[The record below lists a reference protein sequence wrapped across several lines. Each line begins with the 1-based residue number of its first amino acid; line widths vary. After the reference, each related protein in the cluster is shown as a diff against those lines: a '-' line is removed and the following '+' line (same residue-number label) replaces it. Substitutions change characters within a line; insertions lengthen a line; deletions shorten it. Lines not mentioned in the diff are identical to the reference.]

1 MKRLLAGLGLLL
13 LALVVYLLSW
23 PVPIDPAAW
32 DAPPNPGYIGP
43 FESNTRLAEVEKL
56 PIGNF
61 HGPEDIAV
69 DADGRIFAATHEGW
83 IVTLDP
89 DGGNAVGWAETGG
102 RPLGIDFAPN
112 GDLIVADA
120 FKGLL
125 AIGPDGT
132 VRVLADEADGVPIR
146 YADDVD
152 CAEDGRIFFSDAST
166 RFGAR
171 ESGGTMQAGLLD
183 LMEHRPNGRLLVF
196 DPVTETTTTLLAGI
210 SFANGVAVSP
220 DQSFVLLNET
230 GMYRVLKYWLTGPE
244 AGQAEVVIDELPGF
258 PDNISTG
265 REGRFWLALVSPRNR
280 LLDAMSD
287 KPFLRKMVQRL
298 PSALR
303 PAAQPYGHVL
313 AIGADGTVLVN
324 LQDPDGGYPI
334 NTTAVETEDYLY
346 IGSLVAP
353 EIARLPMASLRTD
366 G

>member
-1 MKRLLAGLGLLL
+1 MKPVLIG
-13 LALVVYLLSW
+13 LALVFLAAMVYLVSW
-23 PVPIDPAAW
+23 PVAIDPAAW
-32 DAPPNPGYIGP
+32 TAPRNPGYVGP
-43 FESNTRLAEVEKL
+43 FESNTRLADLEKL
-56 PIGNF
+56 PIGEF

-69 DADGRIFAATHEGW
+69 AEDGRIFAASHEGW

-89 DGGNAVGWAETGG
+89 DGRNPVGWAETGG

-120 FKGLL
+120 FRGLL
-125 AIGPDGT
+125 AIGPDAT
-132 VRVLADEADGVPIR
+132 VRVLADEADGVAIR

-166 RFGAR
+166 RFGAL
-171 ESGGTMQAGLLD
+171 ESGGTMQGSLLD
-183 LMEHRPNGRLLVF
+183 LMEHRPNGRLLVY
-196 DPVTETTTTLLAGI
+196 DPATETATTLLAGI

-220 DQSFVLLNET
+220 DQSFVLVNET
-230 GMYRVLKYWLTGPE
+230 GMYRVLKYWLTGPK

-265 REGRFWLALVSPRNR
+265 QDGRFWLAFVSPRNR
-280 LLDAMSD
+280 LLDSMSD
-287 KPFLRKMVQRL
+287 KPFLRKVVQRL
-298 PSALR
+298 PSMLR
-303 PAAQPYGHVL
+303 PKAQPYGHVV
-313 AIGADGTVLVN
+313 AIDANGAVLVN

-334 NTTAVETEDYLY
+334 NTTAVETGDYLY

-353 EIARLPMASLRTD
+353 EIARLPMASIESD